1 MSATASEA
9 TRLAFRLA
17 SIIKKQKRPG
27 QTSSPAFF
35 AGKKTMSDETSSPSL
50 AAKARLRQFAVAV
63 AVIVAAFGFPLF
75 KLADFAVHDDLFS
88 YILLIPFTSFY
99 LARLLQ
105 KQFPTVSE
113 PAKRWAA
120 IFLAG
125 GLAALGAH
133 FIEPGSTVADSLAW
147 PMLALVL
154 FVTGAGFLFLGGA
167 MMRVLAFP
175 FSLLVFMV
183 PFPDGLRVAI
193 ETWLQHASADAASW
207 MFALAGMP
215 VYHND
220 LVFQLPDI
228 TLQIAPECSGI
239 HSSMVLLIV
248 SLVAGHLF
256 LRHPAKRAVLCLA
269 VIPLAFLRNG
279 FRVFV
284 LGELCTHLGPQMID
298 SPIHHRGGPVFFVVS
313 LVPFSLLLYCLMKSD
328 RPEISGR
335 PSASGN

>member
-1 MSATASEA
+1 MPDETTASSLA
-9 TRLAFRLA
+9 LKTRLR
-17 SIIKKQKRPG
+17 R
-27 QTSSPAFF
+27 
-35 AGKKTMSDETSSPSL
+35 
-50 AAKARLRQFAVAV
+50 FAVAG

-75 KLADFAVHDDLFS
+75 KLVSFAAGDDLFS

-99 LARLLQ
+99 LAWLLQ
-105 KQFPTVSE
+105 KQFPAVAE
-113 PAKRWAA
+113 PSKKWAA

-133 FIEPGSTVADSLAW
+133 FIEPGSTVADSLGW
-147 PMLALVL
+147 PMLAFVLLV
-154 FVTGAGFLFLGGA
+154 TSAGFLFLGGA

-175 FSLLVFMV
+175 FCLLVFMA
-183 PFPDGLRVAI
+183 PFPDGLRIAT
-193 ETWLQHASADAASW
+193 ETWLQHSSAAAASW
-207 MFALAGMP
+207 MYALAGMP
-215 VYHND
+215 VYHDD

-256 LRHPAKRAVLCLA
+256 LHHPAKRAILCLA

-284 LGELCTHLGPQMID
+284 LGELCVHLGPQMID
-298 SPIHHRGGPVFFVVS
+298 TPIHHHGGPIFFVLS
-313 LVPFSLLLYCLMKSD
+313 LIPFSLLLYFLMKSD
-328 RPEISGR
+328 RPRDLRRLGR
-335 PSASGN
+335 TDR

>member
-1 MSATASEA
+1 
-9 TRLAFRLA
+9 
-17 SIIKKQKRPG
+17 
-27 QTSSPAFF
+27 
-35 AGKKTMSDETSSPSL
+35 MSDETVSSSL
-50 AAKARLRQFAVAV
+50 AVKTRLRQFAVAV
-63 AVIVAAFGFPLF
+63 AVMAAAFGFFLF
-75 KLADFAVHDDLFS
+75 KLADFAAHDDLFS

-99 LARLLQ
+99 LAWLQQ
-105 KQFPTVSE
+105 KQFPLVSA
-113 PAKRWAA
+113 PAKGRAG
-120 IFLAG
+120 IFFAG

-133 FIEPGSTVADSLAW
+133 VIEPGSTVADSLGW
-147 PMLALVL
+147 PMLAFVL

-175 FSLLVFMV
+175 FSLLVFMA
-183 PFPDGLRVAI
+183 PFPDGLRLAI
-193 ETWLQHASADAASW
+193 ETWLQHASAAAASW
-207 MFALAGMP
+207 MYVLAGMP

-239 HSSMVLLIV
+239 HSSVVLLIV

-256 LRHPAKRAVLCLA
+256 LRHPAKRVILCLA

-298 SPIHHRGGPVFFVVS
+298 SPIHHRGGPIFFVLS
-313 LVPFSLLLYCLMKSD
+313 LIPFSLLLYFLMKSD
-328 RPEISGR
+328 RPKVSGQR
-335 PSASGN
+335 SSAGN